1 VIHHGAPKA
10 IRANTDPPRSHG
22 IIRTA
27 GEARWDTMMESIDLL
42 FAEVADVDR
51 VQQQMATQ
59 LDISAQLIDQVLK
72 DQQALAKQMEIT
84 GQAVA

>member
-1 VIHHGAPKA
+1 
-10 IRANTDPPRSHG
+10 
-22 IIRTA
+22 
-27 GEARWDTMMESIDLL
+27 MESIDLL

-72 DQQALAKQMEIT
+72 DQQALAKQMEIM

>member
-1 VIHHGAPKA
+1 MAPPKPSA
-10 IRANTDPPRSHG
+10 QTQILLEAMESSEQRGD
-22 IIRTA
+22 
-27 GEARWDTMMESIDLL
+27 ARWDTMMESIDLL

-72 DQQALAKQMEIT
+72 DQQALAKQMEIM